1 MAGAP
6 TFPPN
11 LIRRAGL
18 PIGCIL
24 FTRTPDMDYP
34 APLARLIDELQRL
47 PGIGPK
53 SAQRIAFHL
62 LKTTGDETQRLAA
75 AVEEL
80 KVSIRTC
87 VRCHAFTDR
96 EVCTTCSDPARS
108 DRVVCV
114 VEEPHNLMAIERT
127 RDFRG
132 RYHVLHGALSP
143 LQGIG
148 PDELRLSGLLERVHA
163 GGLEEVI
170 LATSPTVEGEATAV
184 YLARIL
190 KPLGV
195 KVTRIAMGIPVG
207 SDLDWADEVTM
218 AKALEGR
225 REY

>member
-1 MAGAP
+1 V
-6 TFPPN
+6 
-11 LIRRAGL
+11 
-18 PIGCIL
+18 
-24 FTRTPDMDYP
+24 DYP
-34 APLARLIDELQRL
+34 APVERLIDELRKL

-62 LKTTGDETQRLAA
+62 LKGTRDDADRLAA
-75 AVEEL
+75 AVSGL
-80 KVSIRTC
+80 LAAIRTC
-87 VRCHAFTDR
+87 STCHAVTDR
-96 EVCTTCSDPARS
+96 ELCATCSDPTRS
-108 DRVVCV
+108 DRVICV
-114 VEEPHNLMAIERT
+114 VEEPHNLLAVERT

-148 PDELRLSGLLERVHA
+148 PDQLRIHGLLDRIRA
-163 GGLEEVI
+163 GQVEEVI

-184 YLARIL
+184 YLARVL

-195 KVTRIAMGIPVG
+195 KVTRIAMGVPVG
-207 SDLDWADEVTM
+207 ADLEWADEVTM